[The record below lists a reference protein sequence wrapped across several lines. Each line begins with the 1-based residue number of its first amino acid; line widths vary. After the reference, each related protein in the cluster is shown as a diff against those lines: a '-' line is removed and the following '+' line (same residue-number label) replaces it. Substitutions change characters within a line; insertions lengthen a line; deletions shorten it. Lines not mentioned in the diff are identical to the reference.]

1 MVTMNERD
9 GSPWRDWPFVLVV
22 LVAIAI
28 SSVQGWQV
36 RTTRHLSAQNRE
48 LVISTNRA
56 LCNFYF
62 DLDRRKQGTQDFI
75 NAHPNGI
82 PGISRADLDRSL
94 ASQQATLVSLSE
106 LKCSPPS

>member
-36 RTTRHLSAQNRE
+36 RTTRHLSSQNRE

-62 DLDRRKQGTQDFI
+62 DLDRRRQATVEFI
-75 NAHPNGI
+75 KTHPDGI
-82 PGISRADLDRSL
+82 PGISRIELDRSL
-94 ASQQATLVSLSE
+94 ASQQATLDSLSD